1 MADSKIAISQLNEV
15 AALAQA
21 AVLPLV
27 QEGVTQRVSVAAIR
41 AGLAAAEALTSLEVS
56 LAAMVQEL
64 NNGKVDKEMGK
75 GLSTH
80 DFSTALRDKLAGI
93 APGANNYT
101 HPEQHPPNVLM
112 QDAQHRLVSDTEKA
126 YWGGKAEGVHGH
138 PMSSIDGL
146 VAALA
151 SKVSAGDDVS
161 TINGRSAEMR
171 ATETHVQ
178 WRLVGDPIWI
188 DLYQIP
194 TGSPSQPSFPAGQ
207 YGIFSLQSAPDG
219 SALFT
224 LQ

>member
-27 QEGVTQRVSVAAIR
+27 QDGVTQRVSVAAIR
-41 AGLAAAEALTSLEVS
+41 AGMAAAEALTSLEVS

-64 NNGKVDKEMGK
+64 TNGKVDKEMDK

-80 DFSTALRDKLAGI
+80 DFTTAMRDKLASLESGS
-93 APGANNYT
+93 NSYT
-101 HPEQHPPNVLM
+101 HPEQHPPGILM
-112 QDAQHRLVSDTEKA
+112 QDAENRLVTDAEKA
-126 YWGGKAEGVHGH
+126 SWSSKAEGSHSH
-138 PMSSIDGL
+138 PMSSIEGL
-146 VAALA
+146 VAALD

-171 ATETHVQ
+171 ATATHVQ
-178 WRLVGDPIWI
+178 WRLVGDPVWK
-188 DLYQIP
+188 DLYQIAA
-194 TGSPSQPSFPAGQ
+194 GSPTQPGTPTER
-207 YGIFSLQSAPDG
+207 YGIFYLQSASIN
-219 SALFT
+219 SAIFT